1 MMWYPN
7 LRMLVPVI
15 SMSIDE
21 FNARLL
27 EVKYVKPQKL
37 LNSESGLDDE
47 ISRNRQHEDY
57 FGYDILFD
65 QG

>member
-1 MMWYPN
+1 
-7 LRMLVPVI
+7 
-15 SMSIDE
+15 MSIDE

-37 LNSESGLDDE
+37 LNTESGLDDE